1 MQNVTDEEIAVKI
14 TALEH
19 ETKSAKHRLDDL
31 ELQNQAIQD
40 LALGVK
46 ELTINMGTMLS
57 EQKKQGE
64 DIEKL
69 KAEPAERWSSM
80 KKTVFNTIVGA
91 MAGAV
96 ATGLIYIMAQYTKRS
111 EERRVGKECRIGCRS
126 RWSPYH

>member
-1 MQNVTDEEIAVKI
+1 MQNFVFRFKG
-14 TALEH
+14 
-19 ETKSAKHRLDDL
+19 KHRLDDL

-96 ATGLIYIMAQYTKRS
+96 ATGLIYIMAQYAK
-111 EERRVGKECRIGCRS
+111 
-126 RWSPYH
+126 